1 MTFKF
6 GQTHQLFILLL
17 ILHVYMTN
25 VIVAG
30 TFNTFH
36 IGHESLISKALEIG
50 DRVTICIM
58 SDKYA
63 KDNKNRVV
71 PYEYRQKQV
80 MNFLLNKHV
89 DFSKIDIITS
99 DNDYSCSFLTNFD
112 IIVVS
117 EETFNNAN
125 DINQKMLDAGYM
137 PLRIV
142 VVPLIN
148 DEGGNK
154 ISSTNIMNKETDR
167 RGRFINRMSATLLGT
182 SGGMSSPHRASA
194 GLVVEY
200 KGKTTLFDCGDMT
213 SVQMMKSNIKVTSL
227 DDIFISHAHID
238 HYIGLPML
246 IMHHMMLSQRE
257 KPLVIHAPMTV
268 IDAIKPIFENY
279 PIKSPFPVVF
289 EPIHDIQLIGNG
301 IMKVKSFRVAH
312 SITDCYGFSISN
324 EIGQKIVYSGDTSPC
339 DTLLEEAHG
348 ADILFH
354 EGTFTSD
361 YDKNLYGH
369 TTVKDAIK
377 IGLDAQ
383 VCKIVLMHI
392 SLRYHSDMSSYIK
405 EANSNVIPVEVGED
419 LKRYVI

>member
-1 MTFKF
+1 M
-6 GQTHQLFILLL
+6 

-30 TFNTFH
+30 TFNRFH

-50 DRVTICIM
+50 DKVTICIM

-89 DFSKIDIITS
+89 DFSKINIITS
-99 DNDYSCSFLTNFD
+99 DNSYSCSFLTNFD
-112 IIVVS
+112 AMVVS
-117 EETFNNAN
+117 EETQNNAY
-125 DINQKMLDAGYM
+125 DINQKMMDAGYK

-142 VVPLIN
+142 VIPLIN

-154 ISSTNIMNKETDR
+154 ISSTNIMNKETDLY
-167 RGRFINRMSATLLGT
+167 GRFINRMSATLLGT

-200 KGKTTLFDCGDMT
+200 KGKTILFDCGDMT

-227 DDIFISHAHID
+227 DHIFISHAHID

-257 KPLVIHAPMTV
+257 KPLVVHAPMAV

-301 IMKVKSFRVAH
+301 IIRVKSFRVAH

-339 DTLLEEAHG
+339 DNILNEARG
-348 ADILFH
+348 ANILFH

-369 TTVKDAIK
+369 TTVKDAVS
-377 IGLDAQ
+377 IGSYAQ
-383 VCKIVLMHI
+383 VYKLVLIHV
-392 SLRYHSDMSSYIK
+392 SLRYHSDMSSYYK
-405 EANSNVIPVEVGED
+405 EAYSDIIPVEVGED
-419 LKRYVI
+419 LKRYLI